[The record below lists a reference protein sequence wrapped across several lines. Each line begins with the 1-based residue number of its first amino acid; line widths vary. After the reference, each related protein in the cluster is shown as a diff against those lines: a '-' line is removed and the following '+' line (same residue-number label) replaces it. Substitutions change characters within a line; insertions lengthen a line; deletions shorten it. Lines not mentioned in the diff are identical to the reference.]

1 LQDQDLKLAVMRFF
15 NQIVAQNR

>member
-1 LQDQDLKLAVMRFF
+1 MRFF